1 MASSIQEDEPWLKK
15 AARITKK
22 FQSTTKGHYK
32 IYIILLQEKNKST
45 ANALYVGMTGRI
57 PKIRFQQHKDGTYKA
72 ARSIRKLKKL
82 RLLPELYQHLN
93 PMGEDEAKELAGNS

>member
-1 MASSIQEDEPWLKK
+1 
-15 AARITKK
+15 
-22 FQSTTKGHYK
+22 
-32 IYIILLQEKNKST
+32 LLQEKNKST

-93 PMGEDEAKELAGNS
+93 PMGEDEAKELESEVAEALREAGIQVYGGH

>member
-1 MASSIQEDEPWLKK
+1 
-15 AARITKK
+15 
-22 FQSTTKGHYK
+22 
-32 IYIILLQEKNKST
+32 
-45 ANALYVGMTGRI
+45 MTGRI